1 MSYEQ
6 DFFSARIIKQIAPE
20 IPLKIDGDQN
30 GYRMITEE
38 NVKEAIEYDIK
49 SILLT
54 EKGERFDKNFGVGIK
69 SYLFESVGSTKI
81 LELPNIIKR
90 QISRYMPW
98 LSEFNVTSNTN
109 SVENLVAI
117 SIKYKINEIS
127 IIGHFNMSVSLDDL

>member
-20 IPLKIDGDQN
+20 IPLKVGGDQN
-30 GYRMITEE
+30 GYKMITED

-54 EKGERFDKNFGVGIK
+54 EKGERFDKNFGVGIR
-69 SYLFESVGSTKI
+69 SYLFESIGTTKI
-81 LELPNIIKR
+81 LQLPGEVKR
-90 QISRYMPW
+90 QISTYMPW
-98 LSEFNVTSNTN
+98 LSEFNVKSDTN
-109 SVENLVAI
+109 IKENLISI
-117 SIKYKINEIS
+117 SIKYKVNEIS